1 MITTVFLAEAQ
12 ISSFIKTGKKYINS
26 AKNSDSIINKLC
38 YTFFLIFETCIFSKY
53 LVSPRYLIF
62 ILSSQVIFSDY
73 LILSFQFLG
82 VKYLIL
88 SFWTKKKDRKHWLKC
103 VNWIDAKAGWL
114 LINKYKEWEISPR
127 RK

>member
-1 MITTVFLAEAQ
+1 MLTTVFLAEAQ
-12 ISSFIKTGKKYINS
+12 ISSFVKTGKKYRNS

-62 ILSSQVIFSDY
+62 ILSSQVIFPDY

-82 VKYLIL
+82 VNYLIL
-88 SFWTKKKDRKHWLKC
+88 SFWTKKKIGNTGSGECLK
-103 VNWIDAKAGWL
+103 
-114 LINKYKEWEISPR
+114 
-127 RK
+127 